1 MGAQGSSSCFCFCL
15 GGLLRCGACLLL
27 VLVARIVDSH
37 AMLSSSIIEA
47 MILACEMAVK
57 SKIEYFDLIRTRDS
71 QDM

>member
-1 MGAQGSSSCFCFCL
+1 VPVVGT
-15 GGLLRCGACLLL
+15 R
-27 VLVARIVDSH
+27 H

>member
-27 VLVARIVDSH
+27 VL
-37 AMLSSSIIEA
+37 IIEA